1 VRTALVALLL
11 MGGRA
16 ASAGDRPFEASKPA
30 IELDRQIDWSKARL
44 IAVQDAGRIKTL
56 ESFAR
61 EAMHDMYGKE
71 HLPGLSPIA
80 SVLDWLLRHE
90 AYLDVPVVKIGAKG
104 LRIDLTT
111 HMDEARRRE
120 IIRTGYMTPREL
132 ADPRVQQRLEA
143 LETRNV
149 MARAV
154 GKVRRAQSVA
164 LMLER
169 RFAIVPGPGR
179 GVEDPWLTPK
189 RLLANAP
196 DEVLQGAG
204 VTREHILHTVG
215 APVPGITARQALD
228 VLRPWSRLRAAWLA
242 GDAAT
247 VQAALN
253 ELADVLPM
261 LASEGVYPSLSQ
273 RQAEARYYRMGK
285 FNWGFGLYF
294 VGMLFSI
301 MALVT
306 RWRWATVAGVLLL
319 LAAMAVHG
327 YGLALRWYI
336 LGRVPIANMFE
347 AVVASAWMGIAV
359 ALLAELKYR
368 TGVFLVAANATGFLA
383 LVLGGFVIPGHGTI
397 TTIMGILDDVMLRI
411 HTVCIIASYSLIFIA
426 AVIAVIYLFGYY
438 LVRQPSASAF
448 VAAEVAVI
456 GLILFVAA
464 QWVFAEASSAADP
477 SGIVRRSGTTAVFS
491 LAAIAFALAVPI
503 LARFRL
509 PATELIGLG
518 VTAVAFL
525 MLAVANR
532 GFVVGLAWTMMLGG
546 LGWAALTGLGVLLRR
561 GKLAVLPVSLEPVRQ
576 AAVAPAAAPT
586 GVSKSDLLEAKPL
599 LAGALPGDEAK
610 TRELPLW
617 LQHID
622 WSHLIILNIVFVLL
636 FAGTILGA
644 VWADYSWGRP
654 WGWDPKE
661 VFALNTWIVYAI
673 LIHIRYVVKNKG
685 LWTAWLS
692 VAGCLM
698 MAFNWAFVNF
708 FIVGLHSYA

>member
-1 VRTALVALLL
+1 MLTLAV
-11 MGGRA
+11 A
-16 ASAGDRPFEASKPA
+16 ASAADKPFEVSKPA
-30 IELDRQIDWSKARL
+30 AQLDQQLDWSKARL

-61 EAMHDMYGKE
+61 ETMHDMYGKE

-80 SVLDWLLRHE
+80 SVLDWLFRHD

-111 HMDEARRRE
+111 HMDEARRHR
-120 IIRTGYMTPREL
+120 IISTGYMTPREL
-132 ADPRVQQRLEA
+132 ADPVVQQRLEA

-154 GKVRRAQSVA
+154 SKVRRAQSVA

-169 RFAIVPGPGR
+169 RFAIVPVPGR
-179 GVEDPWLTPK
+179 SVEDPWLTPR

-196 DEVLQGAG
+196 DEVLRGAG
-204 VTREHILHTVG
+204 VSRGHILQTVG
-215 APVPGITARQALD
+215 PPVPGITPQQALA
-228 VLRPWSRLRAAWLA
+228 VLKPWSQLRAAWLA

-247 VQAALN
+247 VQASLD
-253 ELADVLPM
+253 ELADVLPT
-261 LASEGVYPSLSQ
+261 LASPGVYPSLSQ

-306 RWRWATVAGVLLL
+306 RWRWTMWTGIVLLVL
-319 LAAMAVHG
+319 GMGVHA
-327 YGLALRWYI
+327 YGLSLRWYI

-368 TGVFLVAANATGFLA
+368 TGVFLVAANAAGFLA
-383 LVLGGFVIPGHGTI
+383 LVLGGYVIPGHGTI

-438 LVRQPSASAF
+438 LVRQPAGSAF
-448 VAAEVAVI
+448 VAAEVAVV
-456 GLILFVAA
+456 GLILLVAA
-464 QWVFAEASSAADP
+464 QWVFIEAPTPTDP
-477 SGIVRRSGTTAVFS
+477 SGIIRRPGTAGLFTF
-491 LAAIAFALAVPI
+491 AAILFALAVPI
-503 LARFRL
+503 LARLKL
-509 PATELIGLG
+509 PAPELIGLG
-518 VTAVAFL
+518 VTSVGFL
-525 MLAVANR
+525 VLAITTR
-532 GFVVGLAWTMMLGG
+532 GFVVGLAWIMILGG
-546 LGWAALTGLGVLLRR
+546 IAWALLTGLGVVLMR
-561 GKLAVLPVSLEPVRQ
+561 GRVPALARVVQRPATPAL
-576 AAVAPAAAPT
+576 ATAGAPAA
-586 GVSKSDLLEAKPL
+586 KKDLLDEKPL
-599 LAGALPGDEAK
+599 LAGALPGDEGKA
-610 TRELPLW
+610 RELPVW

-661 VFALNTWIVYAI
+661 VFAMNTWIVYAI

-692 VAGCLM
+692 IAGCLM